1 MWALQVGNVAAI
13 TAGHNIGRVGTI
25 QSTEKHPGSHNIVH
39 VKDKTG
45 ASWATRQVTEHP
57 TESACVGPR
66 IAVLIFIVLRACS
79 VYSTPKNTHGS

>member
-1 MWALQVGNVAAI
+1 MCAI

-45 ASWATRQVTEHP
+45 ASWATRQVCIILWTAV
-57 TESACVGPR
+57 TAF
-66 IAVLIFIVLRACS
+66 IAMLPSSSRCGRLHLDVELDTPHRRKVLILD
-79 VYSTPKNTHGS
+79 GS

>member
-1 MWALQVGNVAAI
+1 MQVGNICAI

-45 ASWATRQVTEHP
+45 ASWATRQV
-57 TESACVGPR
+57 
-66 IAVLIFIVLRACS
+66 
-79 VYSTPKNTHGS
+79 